1 MISPAMALVGGAAT
15 HAVVVWDKD
24 KNQFAVTMGQ
34 VEVSSESDR
43 SLAVRIN
50 IFCQLADS
58 LNFLHH
64 HGLRH
69 WNLHNGNYIINELE
83 LPIII
88 DFGAMAD
95 HTVPVS
101 ANQNYDDRRALAT
114 QIRILGLKKC
124 NIEPFNTWGPMAE
137 NFNWHGFPSTIHG
150 FCTALTDMSVGRLQ
164 VKSAHAQ
171 VGEEGT

>member
-1 MISPAMALVGGAAT
+1 MEIQCLVLSTKLRTFTMFGALGHPNMISPAMALVGGAAT
-15 HAVVVWDKD
+15 RAVVVWDKD
-24 KNQFAVTMGQ
+24 KNQFAVTMGL
-34 VEVSSESDR
+34 VEVSLESDR

-58 LNFLHH
+58 H

-69 WNLHNGNYIINELE
+69 WDLHNGNYIINELE

-101 ANQNYDDRRALAT
+101 ANQNYDDRRALPT
-114 QIRILGLKKC
+114 QIRILGLKK
-124 NIEPFNTWGPMAE
+124 MQ
-137 NFNWHGFPSTIHG
+137 H
-150 FCTALTDMSVGRLQ
+150 
-164 VKSAHAQ
+164 
-171 VGEEGT
+171 